1 MLTVV
6 EYLSED
12 NSSDSI
18 DNSCGSGND
27 YSHHSSGDSNSSSS
41 SNISSFDS
49 CSRHHRGK
57 QPSSCMLATSIEMM
71 MTMAL
76 MTSTALTTFR
86 AVVKTAK
93 ERKMK

>member
-12 NSSDSI
+12 NSSNSI

-27 YSHHSSGDSNSSSS
+27 YSHHSSGDSSS

-57 QPSSCMLATSIEMM
+57 QPSSCILATSIEMM

-93 ERKMK
+93 ECKMK